1 VHVNHRQKTLF
12 FHVPKTG
19 GTAIHTAFSDHTI
32 TTKDK
37 WEFYLGMHGN
47 FTDLKYG
54 PGTKNVFNK
63 LIKYWKFCFVRN
75 PWSHAVSLYFNMID
89 SHRWEKE
96 EHPQPI
102 ENYKNFNWFL
112 KTYDGETPLYRPQSH
127 YTFYDKEFK
136 IDKWYKYEQ
145 LQEAWDDI
153 CERFNYK
160 KFKLPVIN
168 TTKPRK
174 NRFDITYPED
184 YRTFYDDESIEYV
197 TSKSK
202 NEIRQFNYRF

>member
-1 VHVNHRQKTLF
+1 MHVNHKRKALF

-19 GTAIHTAFSDHTI
+19 GTAIHTAFSAHTI

-54 PGTKNVFNK
+54 PGTKKVFDK

-75 PWSHAVSLYFNMID
+75 PWSHAVSLYFNLID
-89 SHRWEKE
+89 LDRWVKE
-96 EHPQPI
+96 EHPEPI
-102 ENYKNFNWFL
+102 ENYKNFKWFL
-112 KTYDGETPLYRPQSH
+112 KTYNGETPLYRPQSH

-153 CERFNYK
+153 CERFKYK
-160 KFKLPVIN
+160 KFKLPVVNI
-168 TTKPRK
+168 TKQRK
-174 NRFDITYPED
+174 NIFDIAYPED
-184 YRTFYDDESIEYV
+184 YRTYYDDESIEYV
-197 TSKSK
+197 ANKSE
-202 NEIRQFNYRF
+202 NEIRRFNYRF

>member
-1 VHVNHRQKTLF
+1 MLVNHRQKTLF

-32 TTKDK
+32 ITKDT

-75 PWSHAVSLYFNMID
+75 PWSHAVSLYFNLID

-96 EHPQPI
+96 EHPEPI
-102 ENYKNFNWFL
+102 ENYKSFKWFL

-136 IDKWYKYEQ
+136 IDKWFKYEQ

-160 KFKLPVIN
+160 KVKLPVVKI
-168 TTKPRK
+168 TKLRK

>member
-1 VHVNHRQKTLF
+1 MHVNHRQKTLF

-32 TTKDK
+32 ITKDK

-75 PWSHAVSLYFNMID
+75 PWSHAVSLYFNLID

-96 EHPQPI
+96 EHPEPI
-102 ENYKNFNWFL
+102 ENYKSFKWFL

-160 KFKLPVIN
+160 KFKLPVVNI
-168 TTKPRK
+168 TKLRK

>member
-174 NRFDITYPED
+174 NRFDIPYPED